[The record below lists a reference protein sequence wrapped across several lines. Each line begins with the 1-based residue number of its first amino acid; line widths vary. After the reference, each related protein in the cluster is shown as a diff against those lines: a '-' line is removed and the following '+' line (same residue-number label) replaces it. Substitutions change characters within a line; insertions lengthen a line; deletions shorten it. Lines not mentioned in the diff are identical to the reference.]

1 MPSSQS
7 EKSMSKILRLLRNPL
22 VMIVPVIIL
31 LIFVWHQYTGA
42 QSQISAS
49 QANIL
54 PNGGLDE
61 LDSHGFPAGWQL
73 SPASSG
79 VTATTL
85 AGYDSPKLLVI
96 TNSSDTPGANTS
108 LTSPL
113 VSVGAGQQYLYKG
126 FYKSTV
132 PFNLILRENRR
143 DGTQKLTIVGEYNSN
158 RQWATDSYL
167 FKPDNTVQTVQFVYS
182 FAAKGELQIDNNY
195 LEADPDHVYQST
207 QPSLTTNLIPNP
219 SLSSSDAA
227 APDGWSSFT
236 SGDHQ
241 TDASYITDDGA
252 PYLRTQV
259 SNYKNG
265 EAKWQY
271 APIAVSGDQAFVF
284 QVSYRSDAPVDVI
297 AEYMLSSGQRQ
308 FETIA
313 TLLPAKDWTTYS
325 GTFEAPGDA
334 TSVLASTVLHGNGT
348 TTTKDYAVYNVTK
361 PGASTWHRPMV
372 SITFDDGW
380 QSAYVNGVPAL
391 DEYGFKATFYLNP
404 AAIDTSVFM
413 SSDEV
418 SALEKDGH
426 ELASHG
432 YEHLDFTTLNKSSID
447 YQLGHAYQ
455 YFKQVHNQQ
464 TVNFA
469 TPFGGTDS
477 QVTSYAR
484 QYYSSLRTTQSG
496 LNTRQNFDPYHLLVL
511 YIGKDTTPAKLTSA
525 LAEAKANNGW
535 LILVYHRIDTT
546 TLGDPVISP
555 TQFQQQLDIL
565 KKSNLTVLPV
575 AGALGEIDRQL

>member
-1 MPSSQS
+1 
-7 EKSMSKILRLLRNPL
+7 MSKILQLLKNPL

-42 QSQISAS
+42 QSQLNVS

-61 LDSHGFPAGWQL
+61 LDSHGFPSGWQL
-73 SPASSG
+73 TPASSG
-79 VTATTL
+79 VTSTML

-113 VSVGAGQQYLYKG
+113 VSVTGGQQYLYKG

-132 PFNLILRENRR
+132 PFDLILRTNFR
-143 DGTQKLTIVGEYNSN
+143 DGTQKLAIVGQYNSN

-167 FKPDNTVQTVQFVYS
+167 FTPDSTVQTVQFEYS

-195 LEADPDHVYQST
+195 LEADPNNVYQST
-207 QPSLTTNLIPNP
+207 QPALTTNLIPNP
-219 SLSSSDAA
+219 LLGSKDGTT
-227 APDGWSSFT
+227 PDGWNSFT
-236 SGDHQ
+236 NGDHQ
-241 TDASYITDDGA
+241 SDANYITNDGA

-271 APIAVSGDQAFVF
+271 APIAVRADQAFVF
-284 QVSYRSDAPVDVI
+284 QVTYRSNAPMDVI
-297 AEYMLSSGQRQ
+297 AEYVLASGQRQ
-308 FETIA
+308 FETIS
-313 TLLPAKDWTTYS
+313 TLLPANDWTTYS
-325 GTFEAPGDA
+325 GTFEAPGGA
-334 TSVLASTVLHGNGT
+334 TSLLASTVLHGNGT
-348 TTTKDYAVYNVTK
+348 IATKDYAVYNVTK
-361 PGASTWHRPMV
+361 PGPPTWQRPLV

-380 QSAYVNGVPAL
+380 QSAYENGLPLL
-391 DEYGFKATFYLNP
+391 DQYGFKATFYLNP
-404 AAIDTSVFM
+404 AAIDTSVFV

-418 SALEKDGH
+418 SALKNDGQ

-432 YEHLDFTTLNKSSID
+432 YEHLDFTTLNKSSIN
-447 YQLGHAYQ
+447 YQLEHAYQ
-455 YFKQVHNQQ
+455 YFKQVHGEQ
-464 TVNFA
+464 TVDFA

-511 YIGKDTTPAKLTSA
+511 YIGKDTTPAKLTAA

-555 TQFQQQLDIL
+555 KQFQQQLDVL
-565 KKSNLTVLPV
+565 KKSNVAVLPV

>member
-1 MPSSQS
+1 
-7 EKSMSKILRLLRNPL
+7 MSKMLRLLKNPL
-22 VMIVPVIIL
+22 IMVVPVIIL

-42 QSQISAS
+42 QSQINAS
-49 QANIL
+49 QVNIL

-61 LDSHGFPAGWQL
+61 LDSHGLPSGWQF

-79 VTATTL
+79 VTATSL
-85 AGYDSPKLLVI
+85 AGYYSPKLLVI
-96 TNSSDTPGANTS
+96 TNSSDTPGASTS

-132 PFNLILRENRR
+132 PFNLILRANYR
-143 DGTQKLTIVGEYNSN
+143 DGTQKLTIVGQYNSN

-167 FKPDNTVQTVQFVYS
+167 FTPDDAVQTVQFMYS

-195 LEADPDHVYQST
+195 LEPDPNNVYQST
-207 QPSLTTNLIPNP
+207 QPRLTTNLVPNP
-219 SLSSSDAA
+219 SLSSSDGA

-241 TDASYITDDGA
+241 TDTSYVTDDGA

-271 APIAVSGDQAFVF
+271 TPIAVTNGQAFVF
-284 QVSYRSDAPVDVI
+284 QVSYRSNAPVDVI
-297 AEYMLSSGQRQ
+297 AEYVLSSGQRQ

-313 TLLPAKDWTTYS
+313 TLLPANNWTTYS
-325 GTFEAPGDA
+325 GTFEAPDNA
-334 TSVLASTVLHGNGT
+334 TSLLASTVLHGNGT
-348 TTTKDYAVYNVTK
+348 ITTKDYAVYDVSK
-361 PGASTWHRPMV
+361 PGPRTWQQPLV

-380 QSAYVNGVPAL
+380 QSAYVNGAPLL
-391 DEYGFKATFYLNP
+391 DQYGFKATFYLNP

-418 SALEKDGH
+418 LALQKDGH

-432 YEHLDFTTLNKSSID
+432 YEHLDFTTLNKSSIN
-447 YQLGHAYQ
+447 YQLEHAYQ
-455 YFKQVHNQQ
+455 YFKQVHGEQ
-464 TVNFA
+464 TVDFA

-511 YIGKDTTPAKLTSA
+511 YIGKDTTPAKLAEA

-555 TQFQQQLDIL
+555 TQFQQQLDVL

-575 AGALGEIDRQL
+575 ASALGEIDRQL